1 MNHYKQRFITYQEN
15 NLTQGLRFKQ
25 RALMRAMVEAHWYG
39 RTLVV
44 PKLIVIAKHN
54 HGTALTVSWSKYR
67 DLSQST
73 VTFSTASGNVELK
86 TPTISEEE
94 LIKLNISEKDI
105 LRIPASHVVLPQENA
120 KYRLIILDYKSKM
133 STMSTNISLPKA
145 PMNPLLSQ
153 YQDVEFKEELIK
165 LEFSDNVHNIAQQIK
180 TLLPQPYCVVHLRSG
195 DVEDGYLSIECTKM
209 HVYANSMENVIAKI
223 RNSKLQDHALYVMT
237 NNKNI
242 PKYIRPLYKKFKVFT
257 YLDFQSLR
265 ALVDR
270 TELRNADNYMLFTV
284 EIALMEMAS
293 SAVIR
298 EKPDYAYSVRKPAAG
313 KLIVALN
320 VSVTP
325 SLSARIKVLRARLKT
340 ARLRSMIKAQTRRLV
355 PRSIID
361 IGKHILRQV

>member
-15 NLTQGLRFKQ
+15 NLDQGLRFKQ
-25 RALMRAMVEAHWYG
+25 RVLMRVMVEALWYG

-120 KYRLIILDYKSKM
+120 KYRLIIRDHKSEMNPK
-133 STMSTNISLPKA
+133 SPNISLPKA

-195 DVEDGYLSIECTKM
+195 DAEDGFLIMSVTKIYR
-209 HVYANSMENVIAKI
+209 YANSMKNVIAKI

-293 SAVIR
+293 STVGID
-298 EKPDYAYSVRKPAAG
+298 KHNYAYSVRKPAAG

-325 SLSARIKVLRARLKT
+325 SLSARI
-340 ARLRSMIKAQTRRLV
+340 
-355 PRSIID
+355 
-361 IGKHILRQV
+361 